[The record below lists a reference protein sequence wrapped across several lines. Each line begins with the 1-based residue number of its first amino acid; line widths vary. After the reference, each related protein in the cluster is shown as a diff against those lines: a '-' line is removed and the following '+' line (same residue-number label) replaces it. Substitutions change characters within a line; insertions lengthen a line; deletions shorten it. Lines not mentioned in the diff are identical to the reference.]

1 MMQDLILGWVLPPF
15 SLIVVLLVL
24 AFALARRGARWVIS
38 VCALVSLL
46 LSMPAVANLLARPLE
61 WAVTPYDP
69 ARVAA
74 ARTAVVVPTAG
85 AFQLP
90 DGRSWPEE
98 GSVIRASHGHAL
110 ARGLNLPLI
119 LTGGRTLEALS
130 ESEARATARALGLDE
145 SGLWLGEQA
154 RDTCENASEAREIAE
169 SQGIRQVIVVTD
181 RLHMA
186 RAQACLRRHGLSPMA
201 PPEPVAAL
209 LAPDWD
215 GVVPG
220 NRGLRASAGVLRRY
234 LGIVW
239 YIVTDRFDSVHLR
252 PASASGS
259 RNAGCGTA
267 CKIDPHLGVI
277 GVQK

>member
-1 MMQDLILGWVLPPF
+1 MQDLILGWALPPF
-15 SLIVVLLVL
+15 SMIVVLLAL
-24 AFALARRGARWVIS
+24 AFALARPGTRWVVS

-46 LSMPAVANLLARPLE
+46 LCVPAVANLLARPL
-61 WAVTPYDP
+61 ALGVTPYDA

-110 ARGLNLPLI
+110 ARRLNLPLI
-119 LTGGRTLEALS
+119 LTGGRTLEELT

-145 SGLWLGEQA
+145 TGLWLGEQA
-154 RDTCENASEAREIAE
+154 RDTCENASEARDIAV
-169 SQGIRQVIVVTD
+169 SLGIHQVIVVTD

-201 PPEPVAAL
+201 PPAPVAAL
-209 LAPDWD
+209 LDPDWD

-220 NRGLRASAGVLRRY
+220 NRGLQASAGVLRRY
-234 LGIVW
+234 VGVAW
-239 YIVTDRFDSVHLR
+239 YVVTDRFDLVHLK
-252 PASASGS
+252 SASSAGAQS
-259 RNAGCGTA
+259 R
-267 CKIDPHLGVI
+267 
-277 GVQK
+277 